1 MFAVFDG
8 HGGEQVAIFCEKY
21 MPEILMSNE
30 QYRAKN
36 YEQALIETFVEL
48 DWLLLSDEGM
58 EKIERI
64 MLEMKQAVRGTTAK
78 FRSRRHWP
86 LLHPRA
92 PNRANNTA

>member
-1 MFAVFDG
+1 M
-8 HGGEQVAIFCEKY
+8 AIFCEKY

-30 QYRAKN
+30 EYRAKN

-64 MLEMKQAVRGTTAK
+64 MLEMK
-78 FRSRRHWP
+78 
-86 LLHPRA
+86 
-92 PNRANNTA
+92 